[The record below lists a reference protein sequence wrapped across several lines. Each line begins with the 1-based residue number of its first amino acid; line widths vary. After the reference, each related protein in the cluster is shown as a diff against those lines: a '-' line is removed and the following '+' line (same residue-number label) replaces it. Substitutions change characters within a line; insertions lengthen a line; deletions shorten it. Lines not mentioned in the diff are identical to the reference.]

1 MLAPFVMV
9 APSMQS
15 RPEPIK
21 QFNQGTRP
29 KSVFRRDELLRCT
42 QNRYVGAGKIFSSVQ
57 ATALRALM
65 NEGYLS
71 GSARVTDSAP
81 YTESLARFLDR
92 WSDGATVSGYA
103 IRWRHGSGEVRVTG
117 LHLAMH
123 EIAPTL
129 RDQAAWEFQVL
140 TEGCDELLLRE
151 DYLNAWWE
159 Q

>member
-15 RPEPIK
+15 RLEPIK
-21 QFNQGTRP
+21 QSGQVNGPR
-29 KSVFRRDELLRCT
+29 SVFRRDELLRCT

-57 ATALRALM
+57 APALRLLIG
-65 NEGYLS
+65 EGYLL
-71 GSARVTDSAP
+71 GSARVVEGAP
-81 YTESLARFLDR
+81 YAESLARFLDR
-92 WSDGATVSGYA
+92 WPEGATVSGYA
-103 IRWRHGSGEVRVTG
+103 MRWRHGSGEVRVTG
-117 LHLAMH
+117 LHLAMRN
-123 EIAPTL
+123 IISTL
-129 RDQAAWEFQVL
+129 CDQAAWEFQVL